1 MYKEVIRNKKAVYY
15 FSGGAISQIGDIL
28 SGLAFLFLAYR
39 LTGSS
44 IHTTMVA
51 IAETTPYLLFGLF
64 GGALAD
70 HVNRRNLMVIIDL
83 LRLIILTIIIIL
95 YIQDWLTY
103 PHLLV
108 GSFLLQC
115 CGCFFNPAHRAVLPE
130 IIPEEKLSTANSA
143 WDTIQRTASL
153 IGPIIAV
160 WLLASADIIYFF
172 VIDAASYTI
181 SALCLSRLPIMPT
194 SSKEGR
200 LSIISLYRSVFDFFK
215 WISKKPALMH
225 LFITTFFVV
234 FFNTWV
240 WQVGILLAF
249 EEITHNGESWYNAL
263 QIVFGIGATI
273 ISIIIP
279 LLIKRMDMK
288 KYILGCVIWGSGIS
302 IIGSAYMV
310 PFFFVGA
317 ILIGIG
323 LPISSLTRVYL
334 IQTHVPKVMLG
345 RAFSS
350 NAVLLYAANT
360 LSLALYAGLLP
371 FLSIRSLILVSG
383 AGILIIVCFYMLVMV
398 FRKKP
403 GV

>member
-1 MYKEVIRNKKAVYY
+1 MYKDIINNKKAVYY
-15 FSGGAISQIGDIL
+15 FSGGAVSQIGDIL

-39 LTGSS
+39 MTGSS
-44 IHTTMVA
+44 IHTTIVA

-70 HVNRRNLMVIIDL
+70 HINRRNVMVIIDL
-83 LRLIILTIIIIL
+83 IRLIVLTIIIFF

-108 GSFLLQC
+108 GGFLLQC
-115 CGCFFNPAHRAVLPE
+115 CGCFFNPAHRAVLPA
-130 IIPEEKLSTANSA
+130 IIPEEKLSAANSA

-153 IGPIIAV
+153 IGPILAA

-172 VIDAASYTI
+172 VIDAASYAI
-181 SALCLSRLPIMPT
+181 SALCLSRLPTMPPT
-194 SSKEGR
+194 SMEGR
-200 LSIISLYRSVFDFFK
+200 LSIASLYRSVFDFFK
-215 WISKKPALMH
+215 WISKKPVLLH
-225 LFITTFFVV
+225 LYITTFFVV

-249 EEITHNGESWYNAL
+249 EEITQNGEPWYNAL
-263 QIVFGIGATI
+263 QIAFGIGATI
-273 ISIIIP
+273 ISMLIP
-279 LLIKRMDMK
+279 LLIKRLDMK
-288 KYILGCVIWGSGIS
+288 KYILGCVIWGLGIS

-360 LSLALYAGLLP
+360 LSLALYAVLLS

-383 AGILIIVCFYMLVMV
+383 AGILVIVCFYMLGMF

>member
-1 MYKEVIRNKKAVYY
+1 MYKEVIKNKKAVYY
-15 FSGGAISQIGDIL
+15 FSGGAVSQIGDIL

-44 IHTTMVA
+44 IHTTIVA

-70 HVNRRNLMVIIDL
+70 HINRRNLMVIIDL

-153 IGPIIAV
+153 IGPILAA

-172 VIDAASYTI
+172 VIDAASYAI
-181 SALCLSRLPIMPT
+181 SALCLSRLPTMPPT
-194 SSKEGR
+194 SKEGR
-200 LSIISLYRSVFDFFK
+200 LSIVSLYKSVFDFFK
-215 WISKKPALMH
+215 WINKKPALMH
-225 LFITTFFVV
+225 LYITTFFVV

-249 EEITHNGESWYNAL
+249 EEITQNGESWYNAL
-263 QIVFGIGATI
+263 QIVYGVGATI
-273 ISIIIP
+273 ISILIP
-279 LLIKRMDMK
+279 LLIKRLEMK

-383 AGILIIVCFYMLVMV
+383 TGILVIVCFYMLGMF
-398 FRKKP
+398 FRKRP